1 MTFEY
6 VMETVGPNGK
16 AIIGRIMDWKS
27 RRGDIELKNTDAG
40 FHVCL
45 RAKDKLVPLMQ
56 VWGKLNQ
63 PTSQVI
69 ETRKQWFPADLELSN
84 EEERTIRILFSN
96 ARFKSSGKGR
106 YLNLRLSF
114 GEEKNPTLTWG
125 PEQLDNLER
134 ALNETA
140 EIVLNRYGR

>member
-27 RRGDIELKNTDAG
+27 RRGDIELRDTDAG

-69 ETRKQWFPADLELSN
+69 ETRKQWFPADLELSD
-84 EEERTIRILFSN
+84 EEERAIHILFRN
-96 ARFKSSGKGR
+96 ARFKPTTGHF
-106 YLNLRLSF
+106 LNLRLSF

-134 ALNETA
+134 AVNETA
-140 EIVLNRYGR
+140 EIVLNRYGH